1 MQLVCETG
9 GGTQGS
15 WSAGRHSGTELYSK
29 LHSRKIKKYE
39 FLQLHTLLMLAA
51 LRRQR
56 QVGLCAFKISLFYVV
71 SSRTAELHSET
82 LPLTDVL

>member
-1 MQLVCETG
+1 MG
-9 GGTQGS
+9 QG
-15 WSAGRHSGTELYSK
+15 WSLAAV
-29 LHSRKIKKYE
+29 KKQW
-39 FLQLHTLLMLAA
+39 LGWTWQHMLLIPA

>member
-56 QVGLCAFKISLFYVV
+56 QVGLLESEAILIYVEN
-71 SSRTAELHSET
+71 SI
-82 LPLTDVL
+82 